1 MTRFERQSRR
11 VVIVLV
17 ISPANSPVGS
27 PVVDFVPPCPV
38 RVEVPHTGLRLNGR

>member
-27 PVVDFVPPCPV
+27 PVVDFVP
-38 RVEVPHTGLRLNGR
+38 RVLFVSRSHHTGLRLNGR